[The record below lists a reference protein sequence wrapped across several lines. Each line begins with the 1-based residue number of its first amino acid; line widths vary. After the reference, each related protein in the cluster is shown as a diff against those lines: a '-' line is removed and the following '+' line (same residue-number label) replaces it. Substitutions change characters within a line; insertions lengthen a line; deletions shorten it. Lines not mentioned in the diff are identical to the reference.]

1 MKRGDS
7 NVYLA
12 NFQILLILLFL
23 IRLRDS
29 IKVRLQDSPARVTGN
44 RRTVYNGGKKNGNI
58 VFGRIGKENSL
69 SKHYTDSQSNNT
81 IMYPFTF
88 RPLPLLPTVVDYPA
102 CSPPRLVKYCYLLEI
117 KPDGYKGT

>member
-29 IKVRLQDSPARVTGN
+29 IKVRLQDSPARVIGN

-58 VFGRIGKENSL
+58 VFGRIVIDLHGGKENSL

-88 RPLPLLPTVVDYPA
+88 RPLPLLPTVVD
-102 CSPPRLVKYCYLLEI
+102 
-117 KPDGYKGT
+117 